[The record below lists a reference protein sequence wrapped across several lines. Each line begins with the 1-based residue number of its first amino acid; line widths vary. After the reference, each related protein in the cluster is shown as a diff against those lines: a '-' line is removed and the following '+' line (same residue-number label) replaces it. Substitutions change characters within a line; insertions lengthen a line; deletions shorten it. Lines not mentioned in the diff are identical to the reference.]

1 MITSFFQPKKKKQAS
16 AIAVS
21 KKRVHKE
28 DHDQAADND
37 DEVATQAT
45 ASTASPGSPA
55 KRRKQKKELDPA
67 AEELLKALPVDNPWR
82 TELHDKVWTTPS
94 FVRLAKY
101 VATEQTKKTIYPTP
115 NDIWTSL
122 QTCPL
127 DKVKVVIVGQDPYH
141 GPNQAHGLCFSVK
154 PGNPIPP
161 SLRNIYK
168 ELATDIGGFQTPSH
182 GHLIRW
188 AQQGVLLV
196 NTVWTVRKGEAHSH
210 KKQGW
215 ETVTA
220 KVLQALRARPCVFLL
235 WGKPATQVV
244 EQALPVAPSHHVR
257 IASSHPSPLGA
268 TKTNAPFIGSRC
280 FSKCNAALAK
290 MGYEPIDWAVD
301 GPLPGVSD

>member
-1 MITSFFQPKKKKQAS
+1 MITSFFQPIKKKQAS
-16 AIAVS
+16 PIATS
-21 KKRVHKE
+21 KKRVHEE
-28 DHDQAADND
+28 DQDKAADD
-37 DEVATQAT
+37 DDAATQAT
-45 ASTASPGSPA
+45 DSTASPGSPM
-55 KRRKQKKELDPA
+55 KRKKQQKPALDPA
-67 AEELLKALPVDNPWR
+67 VEKLLQALPVDNPWR
-82 TELHDKVWTTPS
+82 TELYGKVWTTPS
-94 FVRLAKY
+94 FIRLAKY
-101 VATEQTKKTIYPTP
+101 VATEQAKHTIYPP
-115 NDIWTSL
+115 PSNIWTSL
-122 QTCPL
+122 QTCPI

-168 ELATDIGGFQTPSH
+168 ELGSDIDRFQTPSH

-188 AQQGVLLV
+188 AHQGVLLV

-215 ETVTA
+215 ETVTV

-235 WGKPATQVV
+235 WGKPAAQVV
-244 EQALPVAPSHHVR
+244 EEALPVPPAHHVR

-268 TKTNAPFIGSRC
+268 TKTNKPFIGSRC
-280 FSKCNAALAK
+280 FSRCNAALAK

-301 GPLPGVSD
+301 GPLPSGSG